1 MSVDLQDDTNSLDQK
16 DDDDGSEDDSDDR
29 NDLMLKDPERLK
41 AFNVSH
47 LEELSNTNLEID
59 LDLMTYTFVLPDVCP
74 SFCRRKLGPNDP
86 DLEAAKRENPGHH

>member
-47 LEELSNTNLEID
+47 SEKKPTFRLTL
-59 LDLMTYTFVLPDVCP
+59 TYIPTFVLPDVCP
-74 SFCRRKLGPNDP
+74 SFCRRKPGSNDP